1 MCNFEA
7 TSKALISVN
16 IIFQIIVKL
25 VFFHIYSYGPS
36 ELKPL
41 GNPLEVAW
49 CDL

>member
-25 VFFHIYSYGPS
+25 VFFTSVHTARQSWNLS
-36 ELKPL
+36 EIPL
-41 GNPLEVAW
+41 R
-49 CDL
+49 